1 MSSNVVK
8 LQRLSRRDWDW
19 SPRELAE
26 FYRVESALI
35 QAGLK
40 IDTERGL
47 SDEEDPWFAFCR
59 QDDGE
64 VIVHIARIDGVYI
77 LAGPTY
83 RGISSGSD
91 IGSLVR
97 DLISRHPLVQMPGD
111 NRRQGSNIFLH
122 PAALLIAV
130 VATAFFK
137 ATDARALTA
146 HTSDDSKHGDGR
158 GGAIVSKSAGVSV
171 ADADNSVV
179 MDAAQ
184 GAVILSAIASVLQ
197 APPPAVA
204 EHDTTPSTASTLDL
218 ADAAILAVPAF
229 HPEQIGSL
237 SVNAQDLEARGLQG
251 QDDSGLPSHLP
262 AVETAIALP
271 LVLVLWDLPQN
282 PSDTKTGG
290 HDASL
295 ADNAAAVTIAPRAE
309 SVATQSPLLTFKMA
323 LADSANDSLPAV
335 QSVTISHSGTQGVV
349 ETHTVAQPD
358 QLPTA
363 LINALQGAT
372 QITIEGQPA
381 GLPSNASFASSLILA
396 LTNPA
401 ATDLAAA
408 TPAVGTHSSIS
419 TDPTTISTDPTTI
432 STDPTTIS
440 TNPTTTLVSSSTMG
454 PTPPVSSP
462 AEHTDQSSPSTPPPQ
477 YVDLGN
483 LEGVLQN
490 FLSHTP
496 KWEMVSVDKE
506 VILYD
511 AGALTSD
518 ISDLKSVTFD
528 FSDGSTLS
536 LVGLPA
542 ALPHSHV
549 A

>member
-1 MSSNVVK
+1 
-8 LQRLSRRDWDW
+8 
-19 SPRELAE
+19 
-26 FYRVESALI
+26 
-35 QAGLK
+35 
-40 IDTERGL
+40 
-47 SDEEDPWFAFCR
+47 
-59 QDDGE
+59 

-83 RGISSGSD
+83 KGISSGGD

-97 DLISRHPLVQMPGD
+97 DLISQHPLVHIPGD
-111 NRRQGSNIFLH
+111 NNRPPSNIFLH

-137 ATDARALTA
+137 GTDARALTT
-146 HTSDDSKHGDGR
+146 HDSDDGKHGDSR
-158 GGAIVSKSAGVSV
+158 GGAIASKSAGVS
-171 ADADNSVV
+171 AANADNSIV

-184 GAVILSAIASVLQ
+184 SAVILSAIASVLQ

-204 EHDTTPSTASTLDL
+204 EHDTTPSVTSTSEL
-218 ADAAILAVPAF
+218 ADAAILSVPAF
-229 HPEQIGSL
+229 HPQQIGSL
-237 SVNAQDLEARGLQG
+237 SVNAQDLEAQGLQG
-251 QDDSGLPSHLP
+251 QGDSGLLSHLP
-262 AVETAIALP
+262 AVETAITLP

-282 PSDTKTGG
+282 QSDTKTGG

-295 ADNAAAVTIAPRAE
+295 ADNAAAVIAPRAE

-323 LADSANDSLPAV
+323 LADSANDSLPAI
-335 QSVTISHSGTQGVV
+335 QSVTISHSDTHGVV

-381 GLPSNASFASSLILA
+381 GLPSSGSFASSLIHS

-401 ATDLAAA
+401 ATVAA
-408 TPAVGTHSSIS
+408 TTPADGTHSSIS
-419 TDPTTISTDPTTI
+419 TDPTTMLGSDSTA
-432 STDPTTIS
+432 
-440 TNPTTTLVSSSTMG
+440 G

-462 AEHTDQSSPSTPPPQ
+462 AELTDQSSPPTPPPQ
-477 YVDLGN
+477 NFDTGN
-483 LEGVLQN
+483 LEGILQS
-490 FLSHTP
+490 FLGNTAHWSI
-496 KWEMVSVDKE
+496 VNLDKG

-511 AGALTSD
+511 VGALTSD
-518 ISDLKSVTFD
+518 PGDIKSMTFD

>member
-8 LQRLSRRDWDW
+8 LARPFQRNWDW

-35 QAGLK
+35 QAGLR

-47 SDEEDPWFAFCR
+47 SDEGDPWFAFCR
-59 QDDGE
+59 QDTGE
-64 VIVHIARIDGVYI
+64 VIVHMARIDGGYI

-83 RGISSGSD
+83 EGISCGGD
-91 IGSLVR
+91 IESLVR
-97 DLISRHPLVQMPGD
+97 DLISRHPLVQMGGG
-111 NRRQGSNIFLH
+111 NHRQGSNIFLH
-122 PAALLIAV
+122 PAALLVAV

-137 ATDARALTA
+137 GTDARALTA
-146 HTSDDSKHGDGR
+146 DNTDDNKHGDGR
-158 GGAIVSKSAGVSV
+158 AGAVASKSAGVSSAA

-184 GAVILSAIASVLQ
+184 SAVILSAIASVLQ

-204 EHDTTPSTASTLDL
+204 EHDTTPSVASTSDL
-218 ADAAILAVPAF
+218 ADAAILSVPAL
-229 HPEQIGSL
+229 HSQPISSL
-237 SVNAQDLEARGLQG
+237 SVNAQDREAQGLQG
-251 QDDSGLPSHLP
+251 QDDSGLLSHP
-262 AVETAIALP
+262 QAAETATALP
-271 LVLVLWDLPQN
+271 LVLVLWDLSKNQ
-282 PSDTKTGG
+282 SDTKTGG
-290 HDASL
+290 HDASF
-295 ADNAAAVTIAPRAE
+295 ADDAAAVTVAAPAD
-309 SVATQSPLLTFKMA
+309 SLAMQSPLLTFKMA
-323 LADSANDSLPAV
+323 LAYNANDSLPAV
-335 QSVTISHSGTQGVV
+335 QSVTISHSDTQGVV

-358 QLPTA
+358 HLPTA

-372 QITIEGQPA
+372 QITVEGQPA
-381 GLPSNASFASSLILA
+381 GLPSNGSFASSLILS
-396 LTNPA
+396 LMNPA
-401 ATDLAAA
+401 ATDLAAT
-408 TPAVGTHSSIS
+408 TPAVGTQSPIAPDH
-419 TDPTTISTDPTTI
+419 TTVP
-432 STDPTTIS
+432 
-440 TNPTTTLVSSSTMG
+440 VSSSITG

-462 AEHTDQSSPSTPPPQ
+462 AEHTALPQ
-477 YVDLGN
+477 NFDTGN
-483 LEGVLQN
+483 LEGILQN
-490 FLSHTP
+490 FLNNTAHWSI
-496 KWEMVSVDKE
+496 VNLDKG

-518 ISDLKSVTFD
+518 PSDIKSMTFD